1 VQTGGNE
8 IYALMSV
15 VCGNIFFHYW

>member
-1 VQTGGNE
+1 VQTGVIE

-15 VCGNIFFHYW
+15 VCGIIFFHYW